1 MRAAIY
7 ARYSSDKQAESSIAD
22 QFAICQ
28 SRAQREGWQ
37 VAFSHSD
44 NAISGSTA
52 VASRPGGAALLAD
65 ALAGR
70 FDVLLLE
77 GLDRLSRDQVEQ
89 ESIVR
94 RLEHRDIRIVGVS
107 DGYDSQHA
115 GRKVMRGVRGLIN
128 ELYLDD
134 LRSKTQRGLHG
145 QIDRG
150 YIAGGKCFGYRIVR
164 EDGGSRYE
172 VDEAQAH
179 WVRWIFEQTAT
190 GRTFRSIVYELNE
203 RAVPSPRGST
213 WTLSAIYGSPQK
225 GAGLLN
231 NALYVGRYIW
241 NRSQWLKD
249 PDTGR
254 RQRVD
259 RPRSEW
265 REVDAPELRIVP
277 DELWHRVRERI
288 DEGRDEFG
296 RKQARRPPGT
306 LLSGLMRCPHCGGP
320 MIALNGLYY
329 GCNHGHDR
337 GPSVCKGFS
346 IRRDL
351 VERRLVTAV
360 REDLLSPAAAEE
372 FERAFLEEVALLA
385 GKDSALAAMQQRADA
400 LAVEVSRLV
409 EAIAQVGVSP
419 ALAARLQAAERE
431 QAGLLREI
439 ELMSRASVAGP
450 DVRGLFKRLLVN
462 LADALRRDVVQGRTA
477 LAEILDRVDIEVHG
491 KEVWCHIAAGP
502 ALRIA
507 VGADAYKI
515 GCGGRI

>member
-1 MRAAIY
+1 MRVAIY

-44 NAISGSTA
+44 NAISGSTS
-52 VASRPGGAALLAD
+52 VLSRPGGAALMAD

-70 FDVLLLE
+70 FEVLLME

-94 RLEHRDIRIVGVS
+94 RLEHRDIRIIGLS

-145 QIDRG
+145 QVDRG
-150 YIAGGKCFGYRIVR
+150 FIAGGKCFGYRIVK

-179 WVRWIFEQTAT
+179 WVRWIFEQAAAGSTIRA
-190 GRTFRSIVYELNE
+190 IVYELNE
-203 RAVPSPRGST
+203 RAVPSPRGGT
-213 WTLSAIYGSPQK
+213 WAVSAIYGSPAK
-225 GAGLLN
+225 GSGLLN
-231 NALYVGRYIW
+231 NCLYAGRYIW
-241 NRSQWLKD
+241 NRSQWLKN

-259 RPRSEW
+259 RPRNEW
-265 REVDAPELRIVP
+265 REVAAPELRIVP
-277 DELWHRVRERI
+277 EELWQRVRDRI

-296 RKQARRPPGT
+296 RKQAKRPLGT
-306 LLSGLMRCPHCGGP
+306 LLGGLMRCPHCGGP
-320 MIALNGLYY
+320 MVAVTLFHY
-329 GCNHGHDR
+329 GCNQSRDR
-337 GPSVCKGFS
+337 GPTVCRGFR

-351 VERRLVTAV
+351 AERRLVTAV
-360 REDLLSPAAAEE
+360 RDDLLSPVAADA
-372 FERAFLEEVALLA
+372 FERAFLEQLALLA
-385 GKDSALAAMQQRADA
+385 GKDSAAMAMQQRVDA
-400 LAVEVSRLV
+400 LAAEVGRMV
-409 EAIAQVGVSP
+409 DAIALVGVSP

-439 ELMSRASVAGP
+439 EKMSRASVASP
-450 DVRGLFKRLLVN
+450 DIRGMFRRMLLN
-462 LADALRRDVVQGRTA
+462 LGDALSRDSVQGRTA
-477 LAEILDRVDIEVHG
+477 LAEILDRVDIELHG
-491 KEVWCHIAAGP
+491 EEVWAHIATGP

-507 VGADAYKI
+507 VGADAFNS
-515 GCGGRI
+515 GCGSRI